1 MADAAFELP
10 RLAAVYDALEA
21 ERRDLD
27 VYAGIAEELGARRIL
42 DVGCGTGTF
51 ALLLAARGLEVTAVD
66 PAGAS
71 LDVARSK
78 RGAESVRWIH
88 GDATALPPLQV
99 DLATMTGNVAQA
111 IVERT
116 NWLATLRAV
125 LEALHPEG
133 RLVFETRDPRKEA
146 WREWNLA
153 ESYRVIDVDGVGP
166 VEHWVELTN
175 VSGPLVSFRGSWV
188 FAADGELL
196 TSDSTLRFRDP
207 DEVRAD
213 LTESG
218 FLLEAVRD
226 APDRPGREFVFF
238 AQLAE

>member
-1 MADAAFELP
+1 
-10 RLAAVYDALEA
+10 
-21 ERRDLD
+21 
-27 VYAGIAEELGARRIL
+27 
-42 DVGCGTGTF
+42 
-51 ALLLAARGLEVTAVD
+51 
-66 PAGAS
+66 
-71 LDVARSK
+71 
-78 RGAESVRWIH
+78 
-88 GDATALPPLQV
+88 
-99 DLATMTGNVAQA
+99 MTGNVAQA